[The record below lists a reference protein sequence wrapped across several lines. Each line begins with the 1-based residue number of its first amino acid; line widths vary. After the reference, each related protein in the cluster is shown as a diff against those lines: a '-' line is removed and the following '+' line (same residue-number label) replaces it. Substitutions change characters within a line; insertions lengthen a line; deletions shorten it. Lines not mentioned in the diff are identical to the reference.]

1 MDFVKMHE
9 QNKRKL
15 VNRKNQLLSKKEK
28 LSEELELVKMELDE
42 IEKQESVLDKKF
54 KAFNSDY
61 MAYEEILT
69 KISPRRK
76 VEVKSNDNEGGSTA
90 TLNET
95 GNEE

>member
-15 VNRKNQLLSKKEK
+15 LYRKKQLMNKKNRLSD
-28 LSEELELVKMELDE
+28 ELELVKMELDE

-61 MAYEEILT
+61 LAYEEILT
-69 KISPRRK
+69 KISPRKKSDTK
-76 VEVKSNDNEGGSTA
+76 VIESEGGSTA
-90 TLNET
+90 TLDAT